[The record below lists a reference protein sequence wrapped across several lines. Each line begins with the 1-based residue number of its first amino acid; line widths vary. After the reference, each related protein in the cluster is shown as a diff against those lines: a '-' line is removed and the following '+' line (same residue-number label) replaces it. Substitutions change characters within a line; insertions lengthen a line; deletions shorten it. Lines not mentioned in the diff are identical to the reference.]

1 MDTASPEKPML
12 TVALD
17 VPSAYILADQA
28 AIIQDLQFVMDG
40 CKRLLAE
47 LAKPEEDRDPLLPL
61 AIWTSSVIAYTRCFS
76 KGKRFG
82 LTTEDVQKLPLH
94 GAVMKFHKWITE
106 ERSKLTAHSANP
118 FEVAKV
124 AAALSP
130 AEQQKRRV
138 EGIVIFA
145 TSHIVI
151 DDVGVR
157 QLGGLAS
164 ELAKQTAEKA
174 QEQQDVVLKE
184 AQQLSIDSLYKLPPL
199 GTLGGTEDAA
209 KTGAG
214 PAEAG
219 ETDPAAEESGAGDD
233 ASS

>member
-1 MDTASPEKPML
+1 MDAALPDKPML

-28 AIIQDLQFVMDG
+28 AIIQDLQFVMDC

-47 LAKPEEDRDPLLPL
+47 LAKPEEDRDTILPL
-61 AIWTSSVIAYTRCFS
+61 AIWSSAVVAYTRCFG

-94 GAVMKFHKWITE
+94 GAVMKFHKWIIE
-106 ERSKLTAHSANP
+106 ERNKLTAHSANP
-118 FEVAKV
+118 FEIAKV
-124 AAALSP
+124 AAALSVP
-130 AEQQKRRV
+130 EQKERRV

-174 QEQQDVVLKE
+174 QEQQDVVLSD
-184 AQQLSIDSLYKLPPL
+184 AQQLNIDSLYKLPPL
-199 GTLGGTEDAA
+199 RTWPPADDDAEDDAE
-209 KTGAG
+209 
-214 PAEAG
+214 EAG
-219 ETDPAAEESGAGDD
+219 D
-233 ASS
+233 APEVS

>member
-1 MDTASPEKPML
+1 MATASPEKPML

-28 AIIQDLQFVMDG
+28 AIIADLQFVMDG

-47 LAKPEEDRDPLLPL
+47 LAKPEEERDPLLPL
-61 AIWTSSVIAYTRCFS
+61 AIWSSAVVTYTRCFS

-82 LTTEDVQKLPLH
+82 LTIEDVQKLPLH
-94 GAVMKFHKWITE
+94 GAVMKFHKWIIG
-106 ERSKLTAHSANP
+106 ERNKLTAHAANP

-124 AAALSP
+124 AAALSRP
-130 AEQQKRRV
+130 EQEKRRV

-174 QEQQDVVLKE
+174 QEQQDVVLKD
-184 AQQLSIDSLYKLPPL
+184 AQQLNIDTLYKLPPL
-199 GTLGGTEDAA
+199 RTFPPADDDTEDPPEA
-209 KTGAG
+209 
-214 PAEAG
+214 PAE
-219 ETDPAAEESGAGDD
+219 GA
-233 ASS
+233 S

>member
-1 MDTASPEKPML
+1 ML

-17 VPSAYILADQA
+17 VPSAYVLADQA

-47 LAKPEEDRDPLLPL
+47 LAKSEEERDPLLPL
-61 AIWTSSVIAYTRCFS
+61 AIWTSCVIAYTRCFG
-76 KGKRFG
+76 KGKQYG

-94 GAVMKFHKWITE
+94 GAVMKFHKWVIE
-106 ERSKLTAHSANP
+106 ERGKLTAHSANP

-124 AAALSP
+124 AAALSS
-130 AEQQKRRV
+130 AEQKRRV

-145 TSHIVI
+145 TSRIVI

-174 QEQQDVVLKE
+174 QEQQDVVLRA
-184 AQQLSIDSLYKLPPL
+184 AQQLSIDSLYQLPPL
-199 GTLGGTEDAA
+199 GSLGATETEAA
-209 KTGAG
+209 ETG
-214 PAEAG
+214 AG
-219 ETDPAAEESGAGDD
+219 ETDSSGQHSGTGDS

>member
-1 MDTASPEKPML
+1 MDAALPDKPML

-28 AIIQDLQFVMDG
+28 AIIQDLQFVMDC

-47 LAKPEEDRDPLLPL
+47 LAKPEEDRDTILPL
-61 AIWTSSVIAYTRCFS
+61 AIWSSAVVAYTRCFG

-94 GAVMKFHKWITE
+94 GAVMKFHKWIIE
-106 ERSKLTAHSANP
+106 ERNKLTAHSANP
-118 FEVAKV
+118 FEIAKV
-124 AAALSP
+124 AAALSVP
-130 AEQQKRRV
+130 EQKERRV

-174 QEQQDVVLKE
+174 QEQQDVVLSD
-184 AQQLSIDSLYKLPPL
+184 AQQLNIDSLYKLPPL
-199 GTLGGTEDAA
+199 RTWPPADDDAA
-209 KTGAG
+209 DDDDE
-214 PAEAG
+214 EAG
-219 ETDPAAEESGAGDD
+219 D
-233 ASS
+233 APEVS

>member
-1 MDTASPEKPML
+1 ML

-28 AIIQDLQFVMDG
+28 AIIQDLQFVMDC
-40 CKRLLAE
+40 CKRLLTE
-47 LAKPEEDRDPLLPL
+47 LAKPEEDRDTILPL
-61 AIWTSSVIAYTRCFS
+61 AIWSSAVVAYTRCFG

-82 LTTEDVQKLPLH
+82 LTTDDVQKLPLH
-94 GAVMKFHKWITE
+94 GAVMKFHKWIIE
-106 ERSKLTAHSANP
+106 ERNKLTAHSANP

-124 AAALSP
+124 AAALSRP
-130 AEQQKRRV
+130 EEKERRV

-174 QEQQDVVLKE
+174 QEQQDVVLSD
-184 AQQLSIDSLYKLPPL
+184 AQQLNIDSLYKLPPL
-199 GTLGGTEDAA
+199 RTWPPGSEE
-209 KTGAG
+209 
-214 PAEAG
+214 AEA
-219 ETDPAAEESGAGDD
+219 EAAEAEEPDAGA
-233 ASS
+233 S

>member
-1 MDTASPEKPML
+1 MDAASPEKPML

-28 AIIQDLQFVMDG
+28 AIIQDLQFVMDC
-40 CKRLLAE
+40 CKRLLTE
-47 LAKPEEDRDPLLPL
+47 LAKPEEDRDTVLPL
-61 AIWTSSVIAYTRCFS
+61 AIWSSAVVAYTRCFG

-82 LTTEDVQKLPLH
+82 LTTDDVQKLPLH
-94 GAVMKFHKWITE
+94 GAVMKFHKWVIE
-106 ERSKLTAHSANP
+106 ERNKLTAHSANP

-124 AAALSP
+124 AAALSVP
-130 AEQQKRRV
+130 GEKERRV

-174 QEQQDVVLKE
+174 QEQQDVVLSD
-184 AQQLSIDSLYKLPPL
+184 AQQLNIDSLYKLPPL
-199 GTLGGTEDAA
+199 RTWPP
-209 KTGAG
+209 AG
-214 PAEAG
+214 EEAEAQ
-219 ETDPAAEESGAGDD
+219 EPDAGA
-233 ASS
+233 S

>member
-1 MDTASPEKPML
+1 MDAASPEKPML

-28 AIIQDLQFVMDG
+28 AIIADLQFVMDG
-40 CKRLLAE
+40 CKRLLTE
-47 LAKPEEDRDPLLPL
+47 LAKPEEERDPLLPL
-61 AIWTSSVIAYTRCFS
+61 AIWSSAVVAYTRCFS

-94 GAVMKFHKWITE
+94 GAVMKFHKWIIE
-106 ERSKLTAHSANP
+106 ERTKLTAHSANP

-130 AEQQKRRV
+130 PEQEKRRV

-174 QEQQDVVLKE
+174 QEQQDVVLTD
-184 AQQLSIDSLYKLPPL
+184 AQQLNIDSLYKLPPL
-199 GTLGGTEDAA
+199 RTWPPADEDTEDADDD
-209 KTGAG
+209 GA
-214 PAEAG
+214 PAG
-219 ETDPAAEESGAGDD
+219 S
-233 ASS
+233 

>member
-1 MDTASPEKPML
+1 ML

-28 AIIQDLQFVMDG
+28 AIIQDLQFVMDC

-47 LAKPEEDRDPLLPL
+47 LAKSEEDRDTILPL
-61 AIWTSSVIAYTRCFS
+61 AIWSSAVVAYTRCFG

-82 LTTEDVQKLPLH
+82 LTTDDVQKLPLH
-94 GAVMKFHKWITE
+94 GAVMKFHKWIIE
-106 ERSKLTAHSANP
+106 ERNKLTAHSANP

-124 AAALSP
+124 AAALSLP
-130 AEQQKRRV
+130 EEKERRV

-174 QEQQDVVLKE
+174 QEQQDVVLSD
-184 AQQLSIDSLYKLPPL
+184 AQQLNIDSLYKLPPL
-199 GTLGGTEDAA
+199 RTWPLGSEE
-209 KTGAG
+209 
-214 PAEAG
+214 AEA
-219 ETDPAAEESGAGDD
+219 EAEEPDAGA
-233 ASS
+233 S